1 MSDMDDA
8 IVSTEEPNALRTRLS
23 AVSSACT
30 GPSTPQVP
38 LGRMSSRGSGKGAR
52 SVSGSSSSCGPCIA
66 IALVGYSRG
75 RWHHEFKSSPG
86 KGATSMMHNL
96 ISEAQCH
103 CSEPGVQWQG
113 DFYDRKHAGIIG
125 FAKLRAWSLE
135 ALPPPLKQVDAM
147 VLCLQEK
154 HRRCQS
160 MAVIEHHILAASVLE
175 SELPLNDFNPL
186 QAPVAAD
193 KSLISVPSYIIMRDG
208 QQRSHF
214 HRANGIDEL
223 LSIWGFHGTSTI
235 VYIWPVWWP
244 LAWLMARGH
253 WLVDVTAIVPRLK
266 IASWR
271 PPVQPP
277 RSTLRM
283 IRNSRVS
290 RTVVSDQ
297 PQETAV
303 GSEYIDLT
311 LSKKRNRATSFVHP
325 AFQADHMIRTVITGR
340 HLKNTGCVQE
350 SSVDHLSLM
359 FPMHVE
365 PLQIRLKEKGS
376 MQRNE

>member
-1 MSDMDDA
+1 
-8 IVSTEEPNALRTRLS
+8 
-23 AVSSACT
+23 
-30 GPSTPQVP
+30 
-38 LGRMSSRGSGKGAR
+38 
-52 SVSGSSSSCGPCIA
+52 
-66 IALVGYSRG
+66 
-75 RWHHEFKSSPG
+75 
-86 KGATSMMHNL
+86 
-96 ISEAQCH
+96 
-103 CSEPGVQWQG
+103 
-113 DFYDRKHAGIIG
+113 
-125 FAKLRAWSLE
+125 
-135 ALPPPLKQVDAM
+135 
-147 VLCLQEK
+147 
-154 HRRCQS
+154 
-160 MAVIEHHILAASVLE
+160 
-175 SELPLNDFNPL
+175 
-186 QAPVAAD
+186 
-193 KSLISVPSYIIMRDG
+193 
-208 QQRSHF
+208 
-214 HRANGIDEL
+214 
-223 LSIWGFHGTSTI
+223 
-235 VYIWPVWWP
+235 
-244 LAWLMARGH
+244 MARGH

-365 PLQIRLKEKGS
+365 PLQIRLKEKGFRAPS
-376 MQRNE
+376 HDSHRLARIRIGHRINDVPARVDEATW